1 MGTRAGRSMR
11 VATLFTG
18 VAAMTVGLAQAANA
32 QEGAKPSARP
42 ALKHGAGPDA
52 IPPGGGKQSGSIQ
65 YYRNCGEGLG
75 THSHWQHTAVA
86 FSKTSYGF
94 YIPGSDCFG
103 FKGTLVSPSG
113 TGAISECGGNNH
125 GYLYGEDGG
134 RGVNFH
140 FGPGKTYAYLG
151 WSHFTAVVINSW
163 TGNDGCPAAVA
174 PA

>member
-113 TGAISECGGNNH
+113 TGAISECGG
-125 GYLYGEDGG
+125 
-134 RGVNFH
+134 
-140 FGPGKTYAYLG
+140 
-151 WSHFTAVVINSW
+151 
-163 TGNDGCPAAVA
+163 
-174 PA
+174 